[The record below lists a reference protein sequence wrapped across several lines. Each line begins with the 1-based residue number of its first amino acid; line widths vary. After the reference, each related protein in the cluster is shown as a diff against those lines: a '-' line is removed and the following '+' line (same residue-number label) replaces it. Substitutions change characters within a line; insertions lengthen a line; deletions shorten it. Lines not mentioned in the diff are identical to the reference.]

1 MFRHQ
6 KIQNLDDFFK
16 NLSDR
21 GTCQD
26 IYFYRINGYTEEIEQ
41 FIWKYYE
48 TARRRGVVIEG
59 KIPNPDEKNLSYY
72 GEIMGMDFVLS
83 QEFISTSLEKW
94 LPRMKVHQRKNVADS
109 IYNSL
114 SSIGNDVVEA
124 GKDLGAGYFT
134 ILRKIIFPL
143 SLPGVIS
150 GITMVFVPSM
160 TSFVISN
167 ILGGSNT
174 LLIGNI
180 IEQEFTYNFNWN
192 LGSGLSFV
200 LLVFTLISMG
210 LMSVFDK
217 SEGGTNIW

>member
-109 IYNSL
+109 
-114 SSIGNDVVEA
+114 
-124 GKDLGAGYFT
+124 
-134 ILRKIIFPL
+134 
-143 SLPGVIS
+143 
-150 GITMVFVPSM
+150 
-160 TSFVISN
+160 
-167 ILGGSNT
+167 
-174 LLIGNI
+174 
-180 IEQEFTYNFNWN
+180 
-192 LGSGLSFV
+192 
-200 LLVFTLISMG
+200 
-210 LMSVFDK
+210 
-217 SEGGTNIW
+217 

>member
-1 MFRHQ
+1 MIFL
-6 KIQNLDDFFK
+6 KIFQT
-16 NLSDR
+16 R

-114 SSIGNDVVEA
+114 SSLRREGKNDNM
-124 GKDLGAGYFT
+124 
-134 ILRKIIFPL
+134 LRKRL
-143 SLPGVIS
+143 H
-150 GITMVFVPSM
+150 
-160 TSFVISN
+160 
-167 ILGGSNT
+167 
-174 LLIGNI
+174 
-180 IEQEFTYNFNWN
+180 
-192 LGSGLSFV
+192 
-200 LLVFTLISMG
+200 
-210 LMSVFDK
+210 
-217 SEGGTNIW
+217 

>member
-114 SSIGNDVVEA
+114 SSLRREGKNDNMLRNAYIKFMCWLYYKFERIVNLLGEEEIPKILYEGEISRYELMLISILANAGCDVVLLQYHGDKKYLELDPKSA
-124 GKDLGAGYFT
+124 
-134 ILRKIIFPL
+134 L
-143 SLPGVIS
+143 SDEL
-150 GITMVFVPSM
+150 
-160 TSFVISN
+160 
-167 ILGGSNT
+167 
-174 LLIGNI
+174 
-180 IEQEFTYNFNWN
+180 
-192 LGSGLSFV
+192 
-200 LLVFTLISMG
+200 
-210 LMSVFDK
+210 
-217 SEGGTNIW
+217 